1 MTMFADFYGNEN
13 ASLTEDSPNKIVQ
26 QERDRDQL
34 SESALSQTSLD
45 EDNFFKNVPRPTSF
59 LNTNIRHSQDSDL
72 ALNSS
77 SSSWNEEIFQ
87 NAFLN
92 LEILSTSS
100 QSIEETEYNKCPFK
114 SSSPP
119 NSFTKTTDTM

>member
-1 MTMFADFYGNEN
+1 MIQPDGFMTMFADFYGNEN

-100 QSIEETEYNKCPFK
+100 
-114 SSSPP
+114 
-119 NSFTKTTDTM
+119 